1 MTGPT
6 LVAVVIDDDQD
17 VGETLCEALQN
28 IGLETLF
35 CADPRQ
41 GLVQIE
47 GNCPDLVLIDY
58 GLGALDGMAIASE
71 VHAKMPSL
79 PIVLTTGWLV
89 DFEEGKLSEAGIS
102 RVVRK
107 PATLEELREVV
118 QLCVRRSSFQP

>member
-17 VGETLCEALQN
+17 VGETLCEALQS

-35 CADPRQ
+35 YADPSQ
-41 GLVQIE
+41 VLVQIE
-47 GNCPDLVLIDY
+47 GNCPDLLLIDY
-58 GLGALDGMAIASE
+58 GLDGLDGMAVASE

-79 PIVLTTGWLV
+79 PVVLTTGWLV
-89 DFEEGKLSEAGIS
+89 DFEEGRLSEAGIS

-118 QLCVRRSSFQP
+118 QLCVRRTSFQP